1 MRELNKRIEEF
12 SEELYADLSPVP
24 LPEEVKADIY
34 ARIEERLHQVI
45 KEAAVSK
52 ISSSELE
59 VVKNS
64 LDHEDYGKLSDTLGR
79 HAELTAEIQEK
90 IEQELK
96 NLKTLIQQEQ
106 KDAGQ
111 QTT

>member
-1 MRELNKRIEEF
+1 M
-12 SEELYADLSPVP
+12 
-24 LPEEVKADIY
+24 
-34 ARIEERLHQVI
+34 
-45 KEAAVSK
+45 
-52 ISSSELE
+52 
-59 VVKNS
+59 VKNS